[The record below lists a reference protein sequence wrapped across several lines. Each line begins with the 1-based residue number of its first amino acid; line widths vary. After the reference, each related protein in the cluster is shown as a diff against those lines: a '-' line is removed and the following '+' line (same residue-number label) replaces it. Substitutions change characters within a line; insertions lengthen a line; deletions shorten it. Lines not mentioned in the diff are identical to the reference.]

1 MKRWQAGVAGAGRL
15 SLQGR
20 RRQGRHAGA
29 LHSKHWQAI
38 TIGGALPAGVGACR
52 QRAAGKGD
60 NISEIGMALSV
71 MHSSRLTQGRPPSC
85 ATGGRG
91 RGCAQ
96 PTDSIAP
103 VARHT
108 GAPLSIT
115 SSSPSPSSV
124 FIFST
129 ITYEEF
135 LV

>member
-71 MHSSRLTQGRPPSC
+71 MHSSRWTQGRPPKLRDRR
-85 ATGGRG
+85 AGKRV
-91 RGCAQ
+91 R
-96 PTDSIAP
+96 PTTSIAP